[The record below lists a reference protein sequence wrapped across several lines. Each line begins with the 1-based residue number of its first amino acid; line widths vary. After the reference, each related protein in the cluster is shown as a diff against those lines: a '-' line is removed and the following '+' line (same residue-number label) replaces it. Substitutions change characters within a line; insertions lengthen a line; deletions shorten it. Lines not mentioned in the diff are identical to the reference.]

1 MLPGGVL
8 LVLLLVAATAR
19 GDSSHD
25 FDWFRTFARDGL
37 PALNKSLREE
47 LRRSE
52 QLGLRESL
60 LRAEADPP
68 RGGRRRRERASAAR
82 RGGAEVE
89 RAASCSARAGRT
101 RVADGCAT
109 CRRRALVDS
118 ARLQLP
124 SRSRRSAQPGR
135 RRLRPPTP
143 RSRVRRSSPSARA
156 RRWASPGTRC
166 SSRRSGSPDRSR
178 CPSSAPPRPS
188 ASRRAPAAKTRS
200 ASKSAMMIS

>member
-60 LRAEADPP
+60 LRAEADLH
-68 RGGRRRRERASAAR
+68 RAAAADAR
-82 RGGAEVE
+82 PVPAPSSRTLSPATS
-89 RAASCSARAGRT
+89 RAASARAAT
-101 RVADGCAT
+101 TADGQQHA
-109 CRRRALVDS
+109 
-118 ARLQLP
+118 P
-124 SRSRRSAQPGR
+124 K
-135 RRLRPPTP
+135 
-143 RSRVRRSSPSARA
+143 
-156 RRWASPGTRC
+156 
-166 SSRRSGSPDRSR
+166 GSLSVSIAA
-178 CPSSAPPRPS
+178 SSA
-188 ASRRAPAAKTRS
+188 ASCDAAS
-200 ASKSAMMIS
+200 

>member
-60 LRAEADPP
+60 LRAEAGDEVKAVEG
-68 RGGRRRRERASAAR
+68 RLTIGSGEGGTDGGAGGR
-82 RGGAEVE
+82 
-89 RAASCSARAGRT
+89 
-101 RVADGCAT
+101 
-109 CRRRALVDS
+109 
-118 ARLQLP
+118 
-124 SRSRRSAQPGR
+124 
-135 RRLRPPTP
+135 
-143 RSRVRRSSPSARA
+143 
-156 RRWASPGTRC
+156 
-166 SSRRSGSPDRSR
+166 
-178 CPSSAPPRPS
+178 
-188 ASRRAPAAKTRS
+188 
-200 ASKSAMMIS
+200 

>member
-60 LRAEADPP
+60 LRAEADLHRAAAADAASAHPP
-68 RGGRRRRERASAAR
+68 PAAAAQNRERAR
-82 RGGAEVE
+82 RQLQ
-89 RAASCSARAGRT
+89 RAGRPHEE
-101 RVADGCAT
+101 VADEL
-109 CRRRALVDS
+109 RDLHERRALS
-118 ARLQLP
+118 T
-124 SRSRRSAQPGR
+124 S
-135 RRLRPPTP
+135 T
-143 RSRVRRSSPSARA
+143 RRSSPSARA

-178 CPSSAPPRPS
+178 CPSSAPPRPWRLG
-188 ASRRAPAAKTRS
+188 ARPPPKLAAHPNLR
-200 ASKSAMMIS
+200 

>member
-60 LRAEADPP
+60 LRAEADLHRAAAATP
-68 RGGRRRRERASAAR
+68 RAPSAAR
-82 RGGAEVE
+82 RGARIASGAPPAVYGPAARGGCRRIARPA
-89 RAASCSARAGRT
+89 RAARAGGQR
-101 RVADGCAT
+101 AAAAP
-109 CRRRALVDS
+109 RRAVV
-118 ARLQLP
+118 
-124 SRSRRSAQPGR
+124 
-135 RRLRPPTP
+135 
-143 RSRVRRSSPSARA
+143 VRRN
-156 RRWASPGTRC
+156 
-166 SSRRSGSPDRSR
+166 
-178 CPSSAPPRPS
+178 
-188 ASRRAPAAKTRS
+188 PAGA
-200 ASKSAMMIS
+200 A

>member
-60 LRAEADPP
+60 LRAEADLHRAAAADAASAHPP
-68 RGGRRRRERASAAR
+68 LAAAAQNRERAR
-82 RGGAEVE
+82 RQLQ
-89 RAASCSARAGRT
+89 RAGRPHEE
-101 RVADGCAT
+101 VADEL
-109 CRRRALVDS
+109 RDLHE
-118 ARLQLP
+118 
-124 SRSRRSAQPGR
+124 RRS
-135 RRLRPPTP
+135 
-143 RSRVRRSSPSARA
+143 
-156 RRWASPGTRC
+156 

-200 ASKSAMMIS
+200 ASNLR

>member
-60 LRAEADPP
+60 LRAEADLHRAAAADAASAHPP
-68 RGGRRRRERASAAR
+68 LAAAAQNRERAR
-82 RGGAEVE
+82 RQLQ
-89 RAASCSARAGRT
+89 RAGRPHEE
-101 RVADGCAT
+101 VADEL
-109 CRRRALVDS
+109 RDLHERRALVDS
-118 ARLQLP
+118 ARLQL
-124 SRSRRSAQPGR
+124 RVAQSSFGATRLGVRAGPPG
-135 RRLRPPTP
+135 
-143 RSRVRRSSPSARA
+143 
-156 RRWASPGTRC
+156 
-166 SSRRSGSPDRSR
+166 
-178 CPSSAPPRPS
+178 
-188 ASRRAPAAKTRS
+188 
-200 ASKSAMMIS
+200 